1 MLNRKAQVTIFIII
15 AILIVALSISIYIFY
30 PQIFPAEKS
39 RAEIAEEY
47 FLQCIRE
54 KTLEGQKIMAFH
66 GGYIELPEFE
76 TGSTY
81 MPFSNQFSFLGSN
94 IPYWFY
100 VSGNNLQKMQK
111 PSKQIMEEQLS
122 NYINDKLSEC
132 DFSIFEFQ
140 GFNFSYGNE
149 RIVETSIQKQYIE
162 TTVNWP
168 LRISVDEKT
177 TVINQHRTRIN
188 TQFGQLYEDAET
200 LFDSEVNEMF
210 LENYSL
216 DVLRLNAPV
225 SGFEISCVPKTWN
238 KAQLKS
244 DLQQALQDNLAT
256 LKIQGNSY
264 SLSGEDRRYF
274 VYNPGKSISSQ
285 ANFIYLQ
292 ESPMRFEVYPSEN
305 NLLRADPIGNQQGIN
320 LAGFCY
326 VPYHFVYD
334 MSFPVMIQLYNN
346 GEIFQFPVVVVI
358 DKTNPRN
365 SLFVENITQ
374 TPNLC
379 NNEYRIQDIEIYTF
393 DQNNNPINAKI
404 YYKCLDKVCDL
415 GETEREGSYNE
426 LKTKIPACYNG
437 QIIATSE
444 GYKDYSFIVSSNEPF
459 TANLFLDKIYSFD
472 LDMNLNSDEKAL
484 VSFNSIDYSYSSLYP
499 DERKINLSRGT
510 YDVSVFVFKD
520 SQITLGSQQQ
530 EQCIEVPVGGI
541 GSIFGLTREEC
552 FTIDMPEQTITSVI
566 IGGGTKEISFYES
579 DLKAMNKITISFS
592 RFSTPTTIDELSNIM
607 TAISS
612 AELAIT
618 KS

>member
-15 AILIVALSISIYIFY
+15 AILIVALSISVYIFY
-30 PQIFPAEKS
+30 PKIFPIEKS
-39 RAEIAEEY
+39 RANIAEEY

-66 GGYIELPEFE
+66 GGYLDLPEFE
-76 TGSTY
+76 AGSTY

-111 PSKQIMEEQLS
+111 PSKQLMEEQLS
-122 NYINDKLSEC
+122 KYVDSRLSEC

-140 GFNFSYGNE
+140 GFNFSYATE
-149 RIVETSIQKQYIE
+149 RSVEVSIQKQYIE

-168 LRISVDEKT
+168 IRIDVDDKT
-177 TVINQHRTRIN
+177 ILINQHITRTE
-188 TQFGQLYEDAET
+188 TKFGQLYDEASI
-200 LFDSEVNEMF
+200 LFDSEINEMF

-238 KAQLKS
+238 KLELKN

-264 SLSGEDRRYF
+264 SLLKEDRKYF
-274 VYNPGKSISSQ
+274 VYNPGKSILSQ
-285 ANFIYLQ
+285 VNFVYLP
-292 ESPMRFEVYPSEN
+292 ESPMRFEIYPSEN

-334 MSFPVMIQLYNN
+334 ISFPVMVQLYNN
-346 GEIFQFPVVVVI
+346 EELFQFPITVII

-365 SLFVENITQ
+365 SLLVENIIQ

-379 NNEYRIQDIEIYTF
+379 SNEYRIQDATIYTF
-393 DQNNNPINAKI
+393 DQSNNPINANI

-415 GETEREGSYNE
+415 GETAREGNYMQ
-426 LKTKIPACYNG
+426 LQTKIPVCYNG

-444 GYKDYSFIVSSNEPF
+444 GYKDYNFIVSSNEPF
-459 TANLFLDKIYSFD
+459 TANLFLDKLYSLD
-472 LDMNLNSDEKAL
+472 LDLNLNADEKAII
-484 VSFNSIDYSYSSLYP
+484 SFNSPDYSYSSLYP
-499 DERKINLSRGT
+499 DDKKINLSRGN
-510 YDVSVFVFKD
+510 YEVSVFVFKD
-520 SQITLGSQQQ
+520 SQITLRSQQQ

-541 GSIFGLTREEC
+541 GGIFGLTREEC
-552 FTIDMPEQTITSVI
+552 FIVDMPEQTITSVI

-579 DLKAMNKITISFS
+579 DLKTINKITISFS

-612 AELAIT
+612 AELTIT